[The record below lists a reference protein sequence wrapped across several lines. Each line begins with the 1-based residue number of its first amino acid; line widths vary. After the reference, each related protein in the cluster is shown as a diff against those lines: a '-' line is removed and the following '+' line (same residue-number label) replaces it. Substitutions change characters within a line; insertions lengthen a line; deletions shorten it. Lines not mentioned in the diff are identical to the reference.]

1 MRLDDF
7 FETEDNINR
16 KHNRDFVDYGTEKLA
31 SENAPYTSLHSEKT
45 DDTVTSM
52 DILNNADDF
61 IQPIQKQSL
70 DLPPVTEFDKFSS
83 MDKTLAV
90 LRAREIKKIINEL
103 EKRIAEERQN
113 LADDEEWV
121 MTPELPSIC
130 RNEITKDINNYKINI
145 AFLEKQLQKSLD
157 QLREIETLLGDNNAR
172 FR

>member
-7 FETEDNINR
+7 FETEDNIKR

-31 SENAPYTSLHSEKT
+31 SKNAPYTSLHSEKT